1 MELQKAFGEAL
12 RRRRKVKG
20 LSQEAFT
27 NISGRTY
34 LSELE
39 RGLKSPSLNKIDEL
53 ATTIGVHPLTLL
65 TECFSLKD
73 DMEIEDIF
81 DRIRQELEGPNEC

>member
-81 DRIRQELEGPNEC
+81 DRIRQEL

>member
-12 RRRRKVKG
+12 RRQRIAKG
-20 LSQEAFT
+20 LTQEAF
-27 NISGRTY
+27 GRTY

-39 RGLKSPSLNKIDEL
+39 RGTKSPSLEKIDKI
-53 ATTIGVHPLTLL
+53 AGRMGVHPLTLL

-73 DMEIEDIF
+73 DVEVDEIF
-81 DRIRQELEGPNEC
+81 ARIYQELENLEAD